1 MTHVLQTSWDA
12 VENVIDC
19 PLTIVE
25 SSPQS
30 SHALLTRE
38 THTHKLL
45 NLSLVLLVLRSTL
58 RLLLLGCLLLLLLF
72 LLLLFLFG
80 GFDLGFFL
88 GLGCG
93 FGDLVHA
100 DDEVGVFDAYFFD
113 GFVGVEGFAFEDH
126 FEGLRGHAFDF
137 LYFLFEGGDLSG
149 VEVTVSVGYSSI
161 WKTSPLRFLMLSF
174 IES

>member
-1 MTHVLQTSWDA
+1 MTALTLSSLGLTLRLVTHVLQTSRNT

-30 SHALLTRE
+30 SHALLARE

-45 NLSLVLLVLRSTL
+45 NLSLVLLVLGSTF
-58 RLLLLGCLLLLLLF
+58 RLLLLCPLLLLLLF
-72 LLLLFLFG
+72 LFLFLLLLFWFG
-80 GFDLGFFL
+80 RVDLDFFF
-88 GLGCG
+88 GLGCR

-100 DDEVGVFDAYFFD
+100 DDKVGVFDAYFFD

-126 FEGLRGHAFDF
+126 FECLRGHAFDF

-149 VEVTVSVGYSSI
+149 V
-161 WKTSPLRFLMLSF
+161 
-174 IES
+174 